1 MKRQDQPPSD
11 EAAGYADGVDPLQH
25 LFERAYDDGFTPRE
39 VEVLWSRVVLFAG
52 VPAAHLPPGAPAGS
66 ISLSGGGA
74 SLKIAAALAVAGIV
88 AAGAIA
94 QGWRFLGGTERA
106 PVVSTAFVHPSASA
120 TGSTGIDEPGRPD
133 PLPPN
138 MPNAGDR
145 HEVAGASALPIPGE
159 APKIVPNA
167 KVAISAERRGAAS
180 VEPSPRLAL
189 DTAKPPSSPT
199 RSAATTV
206 RPVEPPSRSSTPD
219 SAALRKVP
227 EPAVPVDQGPREGA
241 LLLQARRALA
251 SDPAAAL
258 ALTQE
263 HARRF
268 PAGDLVLEREV
279 LAIEALVGLGRRSD
293 ARARL
298 DAFERRFPQSL
309 PIARLERLLAE

>member
-11 EAAGYADGVDPLQH
+11 EAAGYADGVDPLQD

-39 VEVLWSRVVLFAG
+39 VEVLWSRVILFAG
-52 VPAAHLPPGAPAGS
+52 VPTAHLPSGAGS
-66 ISLSGGGA
+66 ISVSGGGA
-74 SLKIAAALAVAGIV
+74 SLKIAAALAVGGLV

-106 PVVSTAFVHPSASA
+106 AVVSTAFIHPSAPA
-120 TGSTGIDEPGRPD
+120 TGSTGIDEPGRPN
-133 PLPPN
+133 PLPSNVPN
-138 MPNAGDR
+138 VGDR
-145 HEVAGASALPIPGE
+145 HEVAPASALTIPGE

-167 KVAISAERRGAAS
+167 RVATSAERRGAAS
-180 VEPSPRLAL
+180 VEPSPRLDL
-189 DTAKPPSSPT
+189 DGAKPPSSPT

-206 RPVEPPSRSSTPD
+206 LPVEPPSHSSTPD
-219 SAALRKVP
+219 SDAVRKGP
-227 EPAVPVDQGPREGA
+227 EPAVLADQGPREGT

-268 PAGDLVLEREV
+268 PAGDLVPEREV
-279 LAIEALVGLGRRSD
+279 LAIEALAGLGRRSD

-298 DAFERRFPQSL
+298 DTFERRFPQSL
-309 PIARLERLLAE
+309 HIARLERLLAE